1 MDLIIYYIEFL
12 NKFCKNVNPII
23 KLLRSSKEEKK
34 SRKVDESVKSE
45 LDQTKNKKKGILLL
59 YRIFDVI

>member
-1 MDLIIYYIEFL
+1 MDLIINYIEFL
-12 NKFCKNVNPII
+12 NKFCKKVNPII